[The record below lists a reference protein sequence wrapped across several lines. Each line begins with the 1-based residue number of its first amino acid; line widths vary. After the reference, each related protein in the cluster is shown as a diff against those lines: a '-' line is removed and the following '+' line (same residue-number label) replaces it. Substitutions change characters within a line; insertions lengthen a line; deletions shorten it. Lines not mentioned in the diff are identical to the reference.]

1 MPCISALFIAACHER
16 VLDLRISNKHYRNLK
31 LGAVIVTLTIIAEL
45 SLPLKT
51 NTAEIQRTVY
61 YGDERANAV
70 IWHLSFSDVGAGNW
84 ASEAI
89 YEASALDI
97 LTGFKDASGRFGR
110 TVPLTKEEALSVA
123 YRAAGRGAEAQQLGT
138 AINNARLPAN
148 RKTDSLEVWYDGFL
162 QLAANELLISFNDL
176 NDAFNADQT
185 SLAEDSFRRHAPAQR
200 QEMIYWLALTLNIG
214 PATQIREAVNYTDWR
229 SVDPEKLPYIEA
241 MLQHGIISGSNNRIN
256 PRQSVT
262 REQGA
267 QIIKNAEDF
276 VLQATGH
283 TRISGIIEEVSPIID
298 HSGETS
304 TNGRNIYVANADGSF
319 ALIRTAVQDAPGT
332 GGRDENAGTA
342 LPGQATEL
350 VVYKNGTIGNSSLLQ
365 KGDRIR
371 YISDSNNKIKYVH
384 VLSNVNEV
392 KYVAAQVQS
401 VDQVNRLIDVI
412 QLFETDYPDLGEI
425 ADNDG
430 FSWSQ
435 AAKATYRVSPQ
446 AKVTINGAKT
456 DLSAITGDATV
467 ILTIDGNNLV
477 KEIQGVDIGINAE
490 ARRIVRGIV
499 EENNP
504 SLGYITL
511 FNEDGS
517 GTGSNPLTLRIYN
530 YLDQG
535 KVEVFRNHEPA
546 DIDSVQAGDT
556 VYLRLDS
563 DGYIVSVSAVDNYS
577 VRYARVIS
585 KLPARIIVEYDDG
598 SQQILETG
606 DDIIVIKDRRLAGLA
621 ALRDGD
627 RVRLLLNETPRL
639 TELKEITIEGDDY
652 YINNIYKGKFDKI
665 DRISDKIT
673 VIGMQVFRKGRWE
686 LVDRKG
692 ASILPLSDSFRIY
705 LKDTPV
711 SVNDANRLLYQNE
724 AYIAVE
730 RTYGGIEKVVM
741 ITARSDFDKEE
752 SSTDTVSEL
761 IPGSSSFKTANEN
774 RTVRFNDG
782 SIIVKYG
789 RLVTG
794 NSLSHNDKVYMALNR
809 DYTSGNFYAAV
820 VNVEEPPA
828 NMLTIYRG
836 RIRDINP
843 SRDFTVESFSQLQG
857 IEWEYYNTPKTFNIT
872 FDTRILT
879 EEGVLNVREF
889 VGYGETSFINDVVYV
904 VADGIDAV
912 LVSTAPFGTVNVRGT
927 VYSADD
933 STISIRRASAYNP
946 STNKWENIAD
956 VTANILS
963 NTIVIENGR
972 LIDSSSI
979 RNGDVV
985 RIIKR
990 DSSAG
995 GDAYIIIVE

>member
-1 MPCISALFIAACHER
+1 M
-16 VLDLRISNKHYRNLK
+16 
-31 LGAVIVTLTIIAEL
+31 
-45 SLPLKT
+45 
-51 NTAEIQRTVY
+51 
-61 YGDERANAV
+61 
-70 IWHLSFSDVGAGNW
+70 
-84 ASEAI
+84 
-89 YEASALDI
+89 
-97 LTGFKDASGRFGR
+97 
-110 TVPLTKEEALSVA
+110 
-123 YRAAGRGAEAQQLGT
+123 
-138 AINNARLPAN
+138 
-148 RKTDSLEVWYDGFL
+148 
-162 QLAANELLISFNDL
+162 
-176 NDAFNADQT
+176 
-185 SLAEDSFRRHAPAQR
+185 
-200 QEMIYWLALTLNIG
+200 
-214 PATQIREAVNYTDWR
+214 
-229 SVDPEKLPYIEA
+229 
-241 MLQHGIISGSNNRIN
+241 
-256 PRQSVT
+256 
-262 REQGA
+262 
-267 QIIKNAEDF
+267 
-276 VLQATGH
+276 
-283 TRISGIIEEVSPIID
+283 
-298 HSGETS
+298 
-304 TNGRNIYVANADGSF
+304 
-319 ALIRTAVQDAPGT
+319 
-332 GGRDENAGTA
+332 
-342 LPGQATEL
+342 
-350 VVYKNGTIGNSSLLQ
+350 
-365 KGDRIR
+365 
-371 YISDSNNKIKYVH
+371 
-384 VLSNVNEV
+384 
-392 KYVAAQVQS
+392 
-401 VDQVNRLIDVI
+401 
-412 QLFETDYPDLGEI
+412 
-425 ADNDG
+425 
-430 FSWSQ
+430 
-435 AAKATYRVSPQ
+435 
-446 AKVTINGAKT
+446 
-456 DLSAITGDATV
+456 
-467 ILTIDGNNLV
+467 
-477 KEIQGVDIGINAE
+477 
-490 ARRIVRGIV
+490 
-499 EENNP
+499 
-504 SLGYITL
+504 
-511 FNEDGS
+511 
-517 GTGSNPLTLRIYN
+517 TLRIYN

-627 RVRLLLNETPRL
+627 RVRLLLNETPRS

-972 LIDSSSI
+972 LIDPSSI